1 MKSNF
6 FTTCEDNRRT
16 MTDITGG
23 GGRGEE
29 SDLFRY
35 GGIVTRSTGVRD
47 TAVVTD
53 DGVVCYPCKVPGQTF
68 RPLSGFLPPRTFT
81 LTFVGAPEIAA
92 YYLFRY
98 TDNMQFFLKHKQN
111 RISTA

>member
-1 MKSNF
+1 MQIKKYIEIKL
-6 FTTCEDNRRT
+6 FTTCEDNRST
-16 MTDITGG
+16 MTYITGG

-53 DGVVCYPCKVPGQTF
+53 DGVVCYPCKVLVF
-68 RPLSGFLPPRTFT
+68 SHHEPLHS
-81 LTFVGAPEIAA
+81 
-92 YYLFRY
+92 
-98 TDNMQFFLKHKQN
+98 
-111 RISTA
+111 SS

>member
-23 GGRGEE
+23 GGRDGE

-35 GGIVTRSTGVRD
+35 GGYVTRSTGVRD

-53 DGVVCYPCKVPGQTF
+53 DGVVCYPCKVPGQTL
-68 RPLSGFLPPRTFT
+68 RRLSGFLPPQTFT

-98 TDNMQFFLKHKQN
+98 ADNMQFFK
-111 RISTA
+111 A